1 MDPVVQNLIRR
12 RATRTTTIRRWILLL
27 SLCLAATLSMAAC
40 TAGTLPGSARPG
52 HTTLPAAS
60 PAPTRAASP
69 PGAMPS
75 VTPGGASASSAPPA
89 SAWVAASE
97 IPFGATYRWSLV
109 TGNGPSQPIGTAEG
123 NGVYYVS
130 PDTMFQAITSCGSPS
145 LLLSTSLGAWQ
156 RIFGPASGAP
166 GASAGQWISSYPD
179 ATAAQAAWHGLQV
192 AYAGCA
198 GQEGGRQVTV
208 TETAQ
213 TQDAMAWFHINTH
226 GAVIDLSPYV
236 HEYFVLHEN
245 QIAYLYVE
253 GAGPALAT
261 TPDDAQVL
269 AAIARHLSA

>member
-1 MDPVVQNLIRR
+1 M
-12 RATRTTTIRRWILLL
+12 RTTTIRRWILLL

-40 TAGTLPGSARPG
+40 TAGTPPRSARPG
-52 HTTLPAAS
+52 HTDLPTAS
-60 PAPTRAASP
+60 PAPTHAASP

-75 VTPGGASASSAPPA
+75 VTPGAASASSAPPA

-97 IPFGATYRWSLV
+97 IPFGATYSWSLF
-109 TGNGPSQPIGTAEG
+109 TGNGNPRPGGTAEG

-130 PDTMFQAITSCGSPS
+130 PDTGLQAITSCGSPS
-145 LLLSTSLGAWQ
+145 LLLSTSSGAWQ
-156 RIFGPASGAP
+156 RVFEPTSGALRD
-166 GASAGQWISSYPD
+166 SAGQWISSYPD

-192 AYAGCA
+192 AYAGCL
-198 GQEGGRQVTV
+198 GQEGNRQITL

-213 TQDAMAWFHINTH
+213 TQDATAWFHSNTH
-226 GAVIDLSPYV
+226 GAIIDLSPYA
-236 HEYFVLHEN
+236 HEYFVLREN

-261 TPDDAQVL
+261 TPNDAQVL